1 MDGVDSLRSSRRLR
15 RVAGLI
21 GVALLAVSGIAA
33 YLATR
38 GGAPGAAP
46 QASAASSGAPSP
58 KIVASL
64 AAPRQVPEL
73 QFQDAQGRPRALS
86 EFRGRTV
93 LLNIWATW
101 CVPCR
106 EEMPTLDRLQRKLG
120 GPAFEVVALSIDS
133 KGIPAVRQFFEEIGV
148 RSLAVY
154 VDPSMQAMEKLRIVG
169 VPTTLLIDREGRE
182 LWRKSGPAQWD
193 SPDVIQDLRTRLREE
208 HADGK

>member
-1 MDGVDSLRSSRRLR
+1 
-15 RVAGLI
+15 
-21 GVALLAVSGIAA
+21 
-33 YLATR
+33 
-38 GGAPGAAP
+38 
-46 QASAASSGAPSP
+46 
-58 KIVASL
+58 
-64 AAPRQVPEL
+64 
-73 QFQDAQGRPRALS
+73 
-86 EFRGRTV
+86 

-106 EEMPTLDRLQRKLG
+106 EEMPTLDRLQQKLG

-193 SPDVIQDLRTRLREE
+193 SPDVIQRLRAPAKE
-208 HADGK
+208 